1 MKNLMFV
8 FDRMPDQ
15 DGCTFVEVE
24 NEEGQSV
31 NAGEWRLR
39 DDGLAELVVPVS
51 YSPSFDE
58 AKERELFEQDFK
70 IPEGVYFSKVD
81 SRYKSMNGR
90 IYEAGQASDADL
102 QLQGWLACAKSRASR

>member
-15 DGCTFVEVE
+15 NGCTFVEVE

-39 DDGLAELVVPVS
+39 DDGLADLVVPVS

-58 AKERELFEQDFK
+58 AKERELFETS
-70 IPEGVYFSKVD
+70 ITID
-81 SRYKSMNGR
+81 SE
-90 IYEAGQASDADL
+90 EAGFGEPDL
-102 QLQGWLACAKSRASR
+102 HINEDGEYRQPYHQIAWAGWLACAKSRAQQ